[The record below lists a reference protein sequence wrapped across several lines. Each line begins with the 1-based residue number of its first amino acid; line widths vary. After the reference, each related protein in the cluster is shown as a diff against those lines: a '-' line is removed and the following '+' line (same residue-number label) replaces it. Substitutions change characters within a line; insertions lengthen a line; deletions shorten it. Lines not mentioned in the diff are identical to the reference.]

1 MRASCRHRTAY
12 RWQSFATDMFHP
24 LTNERSEFCLMTPR
38 PEVHGIRLDN
48 NLTPRFDLQKVS
60 GVKPSFRSLQKFPA
74 LFD

>member
-1 MRASCRHRTAY
+1 MRASCRHRAAY

-24 LTNERSEFCLMTPR
+24 LTNERREFCLMMPG

>member
-24 LTNERSEFCLMTPR
+24 LTNERSDFCLMTPR

-48 NLTPRFDLQKVS
+48 NLAPRSDLQKVS